1 MTGRTHAAAALLV
14 GVLATAGGVAL
25 AAWWGSHTPRA
36 TANGRAD
43 VAEARG
49 RGVRLRAGRYPAVY
63 CGAYANVAT
72 QTGVVFAADLG
83 GGLVLTLADSAVRGP
98 GPRDPARVTLAL
110 TGAAGG
116 GRYAWGPGRGGTAA
130 VVGEEL
136 RAAEVDA
143 NLVGPA
149 GDTLAVRAR
158 FACDAPRYRRPGGGA
173 PGR

>member
-1 MTGRTHAAAALLV
+1 MTARTQVVAAVLV

-25 AAWWGSHTPRA
+25 AARWGSHTTRA

-49 RGVRLRAGRYPAVY
+49 RGLRVRAGQYPAVY

-83 GGLVLTLADSAVRGP
+83 GGLVLTLADSLVRAP
-98 GPRDPARVTLAL
+98 GPRDPAQVTLTL

-116 GRYAWGPGRGGTAA
+116 GRYAWGPGRGGRTA
-130 VVGEEL
+130 VGEEL
-136 RAAEVDA
+136 RAAEIDA
-143 NLVGPA
+143 RLVGPA
-149 GDTLAVRAR
+149 GDTIPVRAR
-158 FACDAPRYRRPGGGA
+158 FACDAPRYRRPGGRS